1 MRKGLQELL
10 PKLYSW
16 LLGDN
21 TGATSM
27 AGATTT
33 SQGPNILCI
42 NNLYSNYFSGPHSI
56 SSVKNYIYR
65 KSIEIA
71 KTDELG
77 NRLLILIQFDL
88 RKWCNPRSIKGR

>member
-21 TGATSM
+21 AGATSM
-27 AGATTT
+27 AGATAT
-33 SQGPNILCI
+33 SPGPNGLCI
-42 NNLYSNYFSGPHSI
+42 NNLYTNYFSGLHSI

-77 NRLLILIQFDL
+77 NRLLILNQFDL
-88 RKWCNPRSIKGR
+88 RKMVQS